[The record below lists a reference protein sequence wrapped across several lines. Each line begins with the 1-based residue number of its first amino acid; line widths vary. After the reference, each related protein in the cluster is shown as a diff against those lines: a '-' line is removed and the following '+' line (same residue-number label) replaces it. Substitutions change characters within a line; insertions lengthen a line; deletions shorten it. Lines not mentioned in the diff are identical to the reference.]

1 MFLTLVNHLNLS
13 KDMYSE
19 IVTRKFK
26 MAPKMAP
33 KMAAGSK
40 KASGSIKTVKSHIN
54 LNGGPQIQD
63 GRQND
68 HRPSQG
74 GEH

>member
-1 MFLTLVNHLNLS
+1 MFSTLVNHLKQS

-19 IVTRKFK
+19 IVTQKFK

-40 KASGSIKTVKSHIN
+40 
-54 LNGGPQIQD
+54 
-63 GRQND
+63 
-68 HRPSQG
+68 
-74 GEH
+74 